1 MGMSKDQQSFKN
13 LSLSFRGAERQPPSV
28 LQMALRFSVIID
40 RQASSMTGNT
50 EARLKKVIQQ
60 FNGSA
65 GLHVKHQVDSE
76 KERTIL
82 NLIIGTSKALVC
94 FKKNRNCWNVSGRCS
109 CCFLKGGCDMLCFLP
124 QCRRQGKL

>member
-1 MGMSKDQQSFKN
+1 
-13 LSLSFRGAERQPPSV
+13 
-28 LQMALRFSVIID
+28 
-40 RQASSMTGNT
+40 MTGNT

-94 FKKNRNCWNVSGRCS
+94 FKKIETVGMFR
-109 CCFLKGGCDMLCFLP
+109 GGVLVAF
-124 QCRRQGKL
+124 

>member
-1 MGMSKDQQSFKN
+1 
-13 LSLSFRGAERQPPSV
+13 
-28 LQMALRFSVIID
+28 
-40 RQASSMTGNT
+40 MTGNT

-65 GLHVKHQVDSE
+65 GLHVKHQVDSD

-94 FKKNRNCWNVSGRCS
+94 FKKSTMLYDILYVWGGRC
-109 CCFLKGGCDMLCFLP
+109 FLNGVVNIIYYIFF
-124 QCRRQGKL
+124 

>member
-94 FKKNRNCWNVSGRCS
+94 FKKNRNCWNVSGRCA

-124 QCRRQGKL
+124 QCRRQGKS